1 MDWCGPVVLSPTGH
15 SQKSCGWNTCLQSDD
30 GDLVCYA
37 PVLIQTVRKNSV
49 GCNHQKT
56 QSRPKKLI
64 LAVFEKKNPFFRE
77 KSVDSRSWE
86 KIGLSEA
93 KGGKISEKKADF
105 WFSLLVYVWNFFS
118 TKWVFVL
125 MVKQRLRVFCGG
137 NIARLDL
144 FTNHDAANDSS

>member
-37 PVLIQTVRKNSV
+37 PVLIQIVRKNSV
-49 GCNHQKT
+49 WYNHQKT
-56 QSRPKKLI
+56 QVEPKKLI
-64 LAVFEKKNPFFRE
+64 LAVLWKKTRFRE
-77 KSVDSRSWE
+77 KSIDSQSWE
-86 KIGLSEA
+86 KVGLSEV
-93 KGGKISEKKADF
+93 KGGMISEKKAVF

-118 TKWVFVL
+118 IKWVFVL